1 MSNAGEGSD
10 EESKIR
16 TDVYTVEVMS
26 AHGETWIWSDVALDD
41 AMEVYEM
48 LGEPS
53 TFYRLGNERT
63 E

>member
-1 MSNAGEGSD
+1 MTETEQEPALF
-10 EESKIR
+10 
-16 TDVYTVEVMS
+16 TVEVMS
-26 AHGETWIWSDVALDD
+26 AHGETWIWSDVPVDE